1 MPRGVKAAGRPDY
14 LIIAG
19 LAFLVL
25 FGLVMLS
32 SASSYL
38 GKVKFDDSYYYL
50 KHQLLFG
57 FLIGLIGFVIASR
70 IYYRYY
76 EKIAIF
82 LLLFSIL
89 LLVLVFTPLGVS
101 ASGAERWLN
110 IGPISFQPA
119 ELLKITFVIY
129 LAAWL
134 SNNLR
139 RSKAFWS
146 GFVPFLI
153 VCGVVSGLLIKQ
165 PSTSSV
171 AILMSV
177 ALILYFVSGAKLSHI
192 LSTILVGAMIL
203 GVIIYITPYRL
214 NRITTFLN
222 PEADLLAGGYQLNQ
236 ARIAIGSGGLWGV
249 GYGQST
255 TKIHYLPEPIGD
267 SIFAVMAEEFGFV
280 GAGVFIGALIFFI
293 VRILLLTKTVS
304 DMFGKLILIGFASVL
319 AIQAFV
325 NMAAMT
331 GLIPLTGTPL
341 PFVSYGGTALAIFMT
356 MGGIMVNISKYAR
369 G

>member
-1 MPRGVKAAGRPDY
+1 MGRRIRAAGKPDY
-14 LIIAG
+14 VIVAC
-19 LAFLVL
+19 LAFLIL
-25 FGLVMLS
+25 FGLVMLA

-38 GKVKFDDSYYYL
+38 GKTKFDDSYYFL
-50 KHQLLFG
+50 KHQLTYGLLLGIVG
-57 FLIGLIGFVIASR
+57 FLITSR

-76 EKIAIF
+76 EKIALY

-89 LLVLVFTPLGVS
+89 LLILVFTPLGLE

-110 IGPISFQPA
+110 LGPISFQPA

-134 SNNLR
+134 SNNMQR
-139 RSKAFWS
+139 PKSFWS
-146 GFVPFLI
+146 GFVPFLV
-153 VCGVVSGLLIKQ
+153 VCAIISGLLLKQ
-165 PSTSSV
+165 PATSSV
-171 AILMSV
+171 AILMAV

-192 LSTILVGAMIL
+192 LGTVIL
-203 GVIIYITPYRL
+203 GLLILAIIIYITPYRFS
-214 NRITTFLN
+214 RISNFLN
-222 PEADLLAGGYQLNQ
+222 QDADPLAGGYQLNQ
-236 ARIAIGSGGLWGV
+236 ALIAIGSGGLWGV

-267 SIFAVMAEEFGFV
+267 SIFAVIAEELGFA
-280 GAGVFIGALIFFI
+280 GAIVFIGALIFLI
-293 VRILLLTKTVS
+293 IRMLLLVKTTP
-304 DMFGKLILIGFASVL
+304 DMLSRLIIIGFASII

-356 MGGIMVNISKYAR
+356 MGGIVVNISKYS
-369 G
+369 